1 MLFHHGGLNSY
12 EQEKDHQ
19 TLSFQEVQTARLSA
33 CLICLH
39 SIQTEEN

>member
-19 TLSFQEVQTARLSA
+19 TLSFQGKTRLQGY
-33 CLICLH
+33 LLV
-39 SIQTEEN
+39 